1 MKRGRIIEA
10 RDFMTALRE
19 AREAGA
25 TAIQPPLSC
34 EVRPLDEYIAELE
47 SGGEGPGEA
56 CILSTPGR
64 NGRMTR
70 RFTCCIGCDWLHG
83 QRVEERRIA

>member
-47 SGGEGPGEA
+47 SDGEGPGEA
-56 CILSTPGR
+56 CYVRFGR
-64 NGRMTR
+64 YIVNARQEWQDDAEVYVLYR
-70 RFTCCIGCDWLHG
+70 L
-83 QRVEERRIA
+83 